1 MDRIDR
7 MKIQDFLHKEL
18 TEKIIESCLEVMTEL
33 GSGFLESVY
42 EKSLLI
48 ALSQKGIAARSQV
61 PLKVIFRGEV
71 VGEYFADV
79 LIEDTIIIELKTV
92 KALLPE
98 HQAQVINY
106 LKATGK
112 DLGLLINFGTPR
124 LEVKRLH
131 S

>member
-7 MKIQDFLHKEL
+7 MKNREFLHKEL
-18 TEKIIESCLEVMTEL
+18 TEKIIEACFEVMTEL
-33 GSGFLESVY
+33 GSGFMESVY

-48 ALSQKGIAARSQV
+48 ALSQKGLDSQSQV
-61 PLKVIFRGEV
+61 PLKVKFRGAV
-71 VGEYFADV
+71 VGEYFADILV
-79 LIEDTIIIELKTV
+79 NETIVVELKTV

-112 DLGLLINFGTPR
+112 EVGLLINFGTPK
-124 LEVKRLH
+124 LEVRRLH
-131 S
+131 N